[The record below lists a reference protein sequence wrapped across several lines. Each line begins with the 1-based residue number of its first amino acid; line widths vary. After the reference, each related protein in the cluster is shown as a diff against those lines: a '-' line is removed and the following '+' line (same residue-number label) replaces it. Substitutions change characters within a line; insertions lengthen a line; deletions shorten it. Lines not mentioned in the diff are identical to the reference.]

1 MKVFEI
7 KLLTLYVTGIR
18 VSKNA
23 YIVNGT
29 IPFWETS
36 GQRKTVTVTITQ
48 ILDNEN
54 YHFPENA
61 LLIRSTLTLAC
72 VRILVR
78 LFMLGVQT
86 SAQNTY
92 TCVCPPPPHS

>member
-1 MKVFEI
+1 MVRSHFGKPQDNVRQSP
-7 KLLTLYVTGIR
+7 LLKSWTMR
-18 VSKNA
+18 N
-23 YIVNGT
+23 
-29 IPFWETS
+29 
-36 GQRKTVTVTITQ
+36 
-48 ILDNEN
+48 D
-54 YHFPENA
+54 HFPENA